1 MRQRSIHGWAATLLI
16 AVAVAL
22 PAIALAQDE
31 QSDPRQGGVAFAG
44 GQMVRGTVTAA
55 EPRTSPDSM
64 AISRQRRRCRM
75 LSGFTLN

>member
-31 QSDPRQGGVAFAG
+31 QGDPPPERELGQAADHASGVVFG
-44 GQMVRGTVTAA
+44 HVLVR
-55 EPRTSPDSM
+55 
-64 AISRQRRRCRM
+64 
-75 LSGFTLN
+75 